1 MQRCE
6 AEITRALAQAQ
17 TVYAA
22 LRGAAVPGATELAL
36 EAAVRQA
43 AGEHEIQFDLLSG
56 SRTAQ
61 VEGGATARALHY
73 GDPVLLDLC
82 LRSGDHWCDVC
93 RTYFLGKA
101 NADLQ
106 KAYGA
111 VRECLLLLEGLARDG
126 VQARSLYGAA
136 RAFLAE
142 RGMDGWVRHHMG
154 HGIGRTP
161 FQPPVLLPDSE
172 ATLRSGDVVTIEIG
186 VYNGSAFGIRLEN
199 DYRIT
204 DTGAQNLWG
213 EPESLPDV
221 ILPWS
226 RGSTDV

>member
-1 MQRCE
+1 
-6 AEITRALAQAQ
+6 
-17 TVYAA
+17 
-22 LRGAAVPGATELAL
+22 
-36 EAAVRQA
+36 
-43 AGEHEIQFDLLSG
+43 
-56 SRTAQ
+56 
-61 VEGGATARALHY
+61 
-73 GDPVLLDLC
+73 
-82 LRSGDHWCDVC
+82 
-93 RTYFLGKA
+93 
-101 NADLQ
+101 
-106 KAYGA
+106 
-111 VRECLLLLEGLARDG
+111 
-126 VQARSLYGAA
+126 
-136 RAFLAE
+136 
-142 RGMDGWVRHHMG
+142 MG